1 MTNLRAAEKFEKSYL
16 SSPIIA
22 PLIDGAKF
30 FYVEGFFLTHGVE
43 SVLDVAKK
51 SSEAGKV
58 RLPHHMPS
66 WANLTSTLRRH
77 SQTFAINLSAPFIA
91 QFFQVQLQQV
101 LPYCDLVF
109 GNEAE
114 AEAWASATGQPD
126 KSDLGAIAQAIAALP
141 KANPSRPRTVIF
153 THGAK
158 ATIVASSKE
167 SVPRVFNV
175 HALKDEEIVDTNG
188 AGDAFAGGFVAGL
201 ILGKSLE
208 ECVEAGHKM
217 GAMCVRQVRLILFAF
232 NLTVTHLHLYLSD
245 WTHIPMAE
253 DQHPIECIVT
263 DLPIALNS
271 NLYRS
276 HLAFHSFKYRFALP
290 DVYVPKWLREAR
302 HQDSS

>member
-1 MTNLRAAEKFEKSYL
+1 MTTLRAAEKFEKSYL
-16 SSPIIA
+16 SSPKIA
-22 PLIDGAKF
+22 PLIEGAKF

-58 RLPHHMPS
+58 CLHLPMLS
-66 WANLTSTLRRH
+66 WTHLTSIVQRH

-109 GNEAE
+109 GNETE
-114 AEAWASATGQPD
+114 AEAWASATGYPD

-141 KANPSRPRTVIF
+141 KANPSRPRTVVF
-153 THGAK
+153 THGAE

-167 SVPRVFNV
+167 SEPRVFKV

-201 ILGKSLE
+201 ISGKSLE
-208 ECVEAGHKM
+208 ECVEAGHRM
-217 GAMCVRQVRLILFAF
+217 GAMCVRQVRLLLFSF
-232 NLTVTHLHLYLSD
+232 DLTV
-245 WTHIPMAE
+245 A
-253 DQHPIECIVT
+253 
-263 DLPIALNS
+263 
-271 NLYRS
+271 
-276 HLAFHSFKYRFALP
+276 HLAVRPIRLGPRTNGQRSTSYR
-290 DVYVPKWLREAR
+290 VYCY
-302 HQDSS
+302 